1 MTTPAVGIFK
11 IKRKSRRPVLRT
23 KVITCSDGSIV
34 DFTGAIGVRV
44 QMADEAGNIKIVD
57 GMASFPF
64 GPEAGILQYNWTDSD
79 VDVTGCYNLE
89 FDVDYGGT
97 DVHTFP
103 EDGVINVVVE
113 ADVNDAV

>member
-1 MTTPAVGIFK
+1 MPTPAVGIFK
-11 IKRKSRRPVLRT
+11 IKRKSLRPILRAR
-23 KVITCSDGSIV
+23 VVRCSDGQPV

-44 QMADEAGNIKIVD
+44 QMADEDGVPKIVD

-64 GPEAGILQYNWTDSD
+64 GPEAGILQYVWGSPDTL
-79 VDVTGCYNLE
+79 VLGCYSLE